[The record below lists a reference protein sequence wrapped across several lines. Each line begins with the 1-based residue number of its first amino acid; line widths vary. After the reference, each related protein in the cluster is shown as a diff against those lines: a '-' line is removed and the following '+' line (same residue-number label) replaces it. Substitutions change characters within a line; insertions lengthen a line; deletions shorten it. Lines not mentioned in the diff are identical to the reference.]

1 MESFTKR
8 FYVVEAGVP
17 ALILAALL
25 ALAFLLRFDIA
36 RRVTAIEEL
45 RAGLASRAQAVETL
59 AALRESAERARIY
72 ASVLGNI
79 LPTRDQLIGF
89 PKEFELIAKKFDVRL
104 SASFGSE
111 TAATVSEPGS
121 IEFSFSVRGT
131 YADIAAFLAAAE
143 TSRYIIAWSAF
154 EFLKEKGEVYTA
166 TASGRVFT
174 R

>member
-8 FYVVEAGVP
+8 FYLYDIGIP
-17 ALILAALL
+17 ALILATLFAL
-25 ALAFLLRFDIA
+25 ALLLRFDIA
-36 RRVTAIEEL
+36 RRAAAIQEL
-45 RAGLASRAQAVETL
+45 RSTLASRARGVETL
-59 AALRESAERARIY
+59 AALRRSAERARIY

-104 SASFGSE
+104 SAAFGGE
-111 TAATVSEPGS
+111 TAATATEPGA

-131 YADIAAFLAAAE
+131 YANIVAFITAAE
-143 TSRYIIAWSAF
+143 TSRYILSWSAF
-154 EFLKEKGEVYTA
+154 EFLKEKGDIYTA
-166 TASGRVFT
+166 TISGRVFT

>member
-8 FYVVEAGVP
+8 FYLVEVGIPAVVLV
-17 ALILAALL
+17 ALL

-36 RRVTAIEEL
+36 RRASAIEEL
-45 RAGLASRAQAVETL
+45 RSALAARAQAVETL

-104 SASFGSE
+104 SAAFGGE

-121 IEFSFSVRGT
+121 IEFSFSVRGS
-131 YADIAAFLAAAE
+131 YADIVAFLAAAE
-143 TSRYIIAWSAF
+143 QSRYIIAWSGF
-154 EFLKEKGEVYTA
+154 EFLKEKGELYTA